1 MNVIVGVLIG
11 IISASWSVTLIVPFI
26 WGVVSCI
33 YGYIFKLHK
42 NPVVECSSGGQPL
55 VSYFI
60 ARYMTSALTSLV
72 FSLIAFLIKRYVF

>member
-1 MNVIVGVLIG
+1 VNVIAGVLIG
-11 IISASWSVTLIVPFI
+11 AISASWSVTLIAPLI

-42 NPVVECSSGGQPL
+42 NIIVESTSGGRPME
-55 VSYFI
+55 SYFF

-72 FSLIAFLIKRYVF
+72 FSLITFLIKR